1 MADLNLA
8 IIVRAVDRATG
19 PLKRLTAQTDRLREA
34 NRRLGRVARFAGV
47 GFGALAFGV
56 KKFVDTAADFEDMR
70 ATLETLEGSSEKA
83 RRSMRWVEQFA
94 ATTPFDL
101 REVSEAFVRLRSYGL
116 EPTGG
121 LMRTL
126 GDTAA
131 AMGKPIMQAVEAIAD
146 AVTGENERL
155 KEFGIKARVIKGGMI
170 RYEYSV
176 DGETKFAQALAD
188 DRAQIQEVLRGILD
202 PRYGGAME
210 RRSKTLR
217 GIMSN
222 LMDQWTRFQN
232 LVMEAG
238 AFKWLRDRLQGVLD
252 IINKMAE
259 DGSLEALAE
268 TIGQRLTR
276 AFKAIDQAIR
286 QVWPWVVRIGKA
298 LAWAAEQMGGWGNLA
313 LTLTGLYIAG
323 PFISLTAALKGVT
336 AWSGKALAGIR
347 SVNAAAAVP
356 TGTAAMGVASTFGSA
371 GITGLGGQ
379 LPGAAAKAAPAAG
392 IAAKATGFARFSGV
406 LKVLAG
412 LLGIVSIKFI
422 AIGAVVA
429 MVAGLVYKY
438 WEPIKAFFAGVW
450 AGFTEALQPV
460 YEALKPFFAAFGEW
474 LQPLI
479 TWFKELFVPVE
490 MCVEAL
496 GGFEAAG
503 KAVGKAIGGLI
514 INIIDFIDGLI
525 KLPLLIGEAGVRLI
539 GALVGG
545 IESEEKKPAAAVT
558 KALDRVS
565 EQLPSSDAK
574 KGPLSRLTAAGASIL
589 ETMGLGVLRAGP
601 GALQRPLARAL
612 GTAAAGLALSLP
624 VPGAAG
630 AAAPQAVGAAAPQAV
645 GAAAPQVRGGGLGAG
660 GAVDQGIHIGQLIIN
675 QQPGEDAGALADK
688 VLREIN
694 QRRRLSEYEADYDEL

>member
-1 MADLNLA
+1 MADLKLA
-8 IIVRAVDRATG
+8 IIIRAVDRATG

-34 NRRLGRVARFAGV
+34 NRRAGVVARRAAI
-47 GFGALAFGV
+47 GFGALAFGI

-70 ATLETLEGSSEKA
+70 ATLETIEGSSEKA
-83 RRSMRWVEQFA
+83 RQSMRWVEDFA
-94 ATTPFDL
+94 AKTPFEL

-176 DGETKFAQALAD
+176 DGETRFAQALAD

-217 GIMSN
+217 GILSN

-232 LVMEAG
+232 LVMESG
-238 AFKWLRDRLQGVLD
+238 AFAWLRERLKGLLD
-252 IINKMAE
+252 TINRMAE
-259 DGSLEALAE
+259 DGSLEDLAE
-268 TIGQRLTR
+268 LVGKRITK
-276 AFKAIDQAIR
+276 AFEAVDHAIR
-286 QVWPWVVRIGKA
+286 QVWPWVLKIGNA
-298 LAWAAEQMGGWGNLA
+298 LAWAAEKMGGWGNLA
-313 LTLTGLYIAG
+313 LTLAGLYIAR
-323 PFISLTAALKGVT
+323 PFINLTAALKGVT
-336 AWSGKALAGIR
+336 AWSGKALVGIR
-347 SVNAAAAVP
+347 GVNAAAAVP
-356 TGTAAMGVASTFGSA
+356 AAAAAPRGAAALGGVAG
-371 GITGLGGQ
+371 GLF
-379 LPGAAAKAAPAAG
+379 PGAAKAAPAAG

-429 MVAGLVYKY
+429 VVAGLVYKY
-438 WEPIKAFFAGVW
+438 WEPIKAFFVGVW
-450 AGFTEALQPV
+450 EGFTEALQPV

-479 TWFKELFVPVE
+479 EWFKALFVPVNASAE
-490 MCVEAL
+490 ELA
-496 GGFEAAG
+496 GFAAAG

-514 INIIDFIDGLI
+514 LNIGKFIAGLVA
-525 KLPLLIGEAGVRLI
+525 LPVKIGEAGVRLV
-539 GALVGG
+539 GALVDG
-545 IESEEKKPAAAVT
+545 IKSAGPKLYEAITGLFAKVRD
-558 KALDRVS
+558 L
-565 EQLPSSDAK
+565 LPFSDARR
-574 KGPLSRLTAAGASIL
+574 GPLSRLTAAGGSIL

-601 GALQRPLARAL
+601 GGLQRPLAKAL
-612 GTAAAGLALSLP
+612 GTAAAGLALGA
-624 VPGAAG
+624 GAAG
-630 AAAPQAVGAAAPQAV
+630 A
-645 GAAAPQVRGGGLGAG
+645 GGGLGAAATPLAAPAARAG
-660 GAVDQGIHIGQLIIN
+660 PGASIDNSVHIREFHIH
-675 QQPGEDAGALADK
+675 QQPGEDAGDLADK
-688 VLREIN
+688 VLREIE
-694 QRRRLSEYEADYDEL
+694 QRRRIGAREALHDEL